1 MNEQKKEIVPCLPL
15 KGITVFPYAVSQIE
29 VGRAFSLRAVEK
41 AIQEDLPVFLV
52 TQTEE
57 EIEQPQTED
66 VFACGTLAHILH
78 SEMHEP
84 NLLRITVEG
93 ICRART
99 VEIIQDEGMLLASCR
114 REEEVQVDEVRAG
127 ALRNLLMKES
137 VHLTKLSRGVN
148 AAVLKRAGEQENLTA
163 FADLM
168 CSITAQSAEEC
179 RELIE
184 CCDVV
189 ERLELLY
196 RIISGRVQI
205 AELENKIAL
214 QVKNQMDQAQKEYY
228 LREQLKVIHKEL
240 GDNDAQELEELRER
254 VEKSDMPEN
263 VKEKAFKEIRR
274 MERMAVGMPE
284 MSLSRTYLDWLLD
297 LPWKKETPVNADISH
312 ARCILDEDHYGMEKV
327 KRRILEFLAV
337 QALNS
342 DMKSPILCLVGPP
355 GVGKTSIA
363 KSVARALGR
372 VFVRMSLGGVRDEA
386 EIRGHRRTYV
396 ASCPGRII
404 STMKQAGCVN
414 PLFLMDEI
422 DKMSSDYKGDPASAM
437 LEVLDSAQNDSFT
450 DHYLEVPYNLNK
462 VMFFMTA
469 NSAEQI
475 SHALLDRMELIE
487 VPSYTDIEKLHI
499 AREHLLPKQQ
509 KEHGLKPEQLKISE
523 EALLCLINDYT
534 REAGVR
540 TLERR
545 IAELCRRCAMDLL
558 DGKGETDITPSNL
571 GQYLSESR
579 YHREAV
585 VRKDSVGVSTGLAWT
600 SVGGKTLNI
609 ETVIMPGS
617 GEVLLTGQLGDVM
630 KESAKADVS
639 LVRSHAKQWGIAQD
653 FYKKKDIHIH
663 IPEGA
668 TPKDGPSAGVSI
680 LSSMVSALTGIPV
693 RCDTAMTG
701 EITLSGQ
708 VLPIGGLKEKSL
720 AACRAGIRRILIPKD
735 NAEDIKEISREVSEN
750 IEFVLIENIEQLLQ
764 NALLRMPKERNS
776 GD

>member
-1 MNEQKKEIVPCLPL
+1 MERF
-15 KGITVFPYAVSQIE
+15 GAVVSDHIPK
-29 VGRAFSLRAVEK
+29 SAV
-41 AIQEDLPVFLV
+41 
-52 TQTEE
+52 
-57 EIEQPQTED
+57 
-66 VFACGTLAHILH
+66 
-78 SEMHEP
+78 
-84 NLLRITVEG
+84 
-93 ICRART
+93 
-99 VEIIQDEGMLLASCR
+99 
-114 REEEVQVDEVRAG
+114 
-127 ALRNLLMKES
+127 
-137 VHLTKLSRGVN
+137 
-148 AAVLKRAGEQENLTA
+148 
-163 FADLM
+163 
-168 CSITAQSAEEC
+168 
-179 RELIE
+179 
-184 CCDVV
+184 
-189 ERLELLY
+189 
-196 RIISGRVQI
+196 

-263 VKEKAFKEIRR
+263 VKEKACKEIRR
-274 MERMAVGMPE
+274 MERMAAGMPE

-297 LPWKKETPVNADISH
+297 LPWKKEMPVNADISH
-312 ARCILDEDHYGMEKV
+312 ARSVLDEDHYGMEKV
-327 KRRILEFLAV
+327 KQRILEFLAV
-337 QALNS
+337 QALNA

-475 SHALLDRMELIE
+475 PHALLDRMELIE

-509 KEHGLKPEQLKISE
+509 KEHGLKPEQLTISQ

-558 DGKGETDITPSNL
+558 DGKGETDITLSNL
-571 GQYLSESR
+571 GQYLSERR

-585 VRKDSVGVSTGLAWT
+585 VCRDSVGVATGLAWT
-600 SVGGKTLNI
+600 SVGGETLTI
-609 ETVIMPGS
+609 ETAVMPGS

-668 TPKDGPSAGVSI
+668 RRKT
-680 LSSMVSALTGIPV
+680 ALPQELV
-693 RCDTAMTG
+693 F
-701 EITLSGQ
+701 
-708 VLPIGGLKEKSL
+708 LPAWYRL
-720 AACRAGIRRILIPKD
+720 
-735 NAEDIKEISREVSEN
+735 
-750 IEFVLIENIEQLLQ
+750 
-764 NALLRMPKERNS
+764 
-776 GD
+776 

>member
-1 MNEQKKEIVPCLPL
+1 MDEQRNETVPCLPL

-29 VGRAFSLRAVEK
+29 VGRVFSLRAVEK
-41 AIQEDLPVFLV
+41 AIQEDLPAFLV
-52 TQTEE
+52 TQTDN

-66 VFACGTLAHILH
+66 VFTYGTLVHILR

-93 ICRART
+93 LCRAKT
-99 VEIIQDEGMLLASCR
+99 VEIIQNEDMLSAVCCR
-114 REEEVQVDEVRAG
+114 VEEVPVDEVRAE
-127 ALRNLLMKES
+127 ALRNLLMKEL
-137 VHLTKLSRGVN
+137 VHLARLSGGVN
-148 AAVLKRAGEQENLTA
+148 AAVLKRAEDQEDLSV
-163 FADLM
+163 FADLL
-168 CSITAQSAEEC
+168 CGITAQSAEEC

-184 CCDVV
+184 CCGVE

-196 RIISGRVQI
+196 KIVSRRVQV
-205 AELENKIAL
+205 AELENEMAV
-214 QVKNQMDQAQKEYY
+214 QVKSQMDQAQKEYY

-254 VEKSDMPEN
+254 VEKSDMPES

-274 MERMAVGMPE
+274 MERMAAGMPE

-297 LPWKKETPVNADISH
+297 LPWKQETPVNIDISH
-312 ARCILDEDHYGMEKV
+312 ARSILDEDHYGMEKV
-327 KRRILEFLAV
+327 KQRILEFLAV

-342 DMKSPILCLVGPP
+342 NMKSPILCLVGPP

-469 NSAEQI
+469 NSVEQI
-475 SHALLDRMELIE
+475 PHALLDRMELIE
-487 VPSYTDIEKLHI
+487 VPSYTDIEKLYI
-499 AREHLLPKQQ
+499 AREHLLPRQQ
-509 KEHGLKPEQLKISE
+509 KEHGLKPEQLKISQ

-558 DGKGETDITPSNL
+558 EGKGETDITSGNL
-571 GQYLSESR
+571 PQYLSESR

-585 VRKDSVGVSTGLAWT
+585 SRKDSVGIATGLAWT
-600 SVGGKTLNI
+600 SVGGETLNI
-609 ETVIMPGS
+609 ETAVMPGS

-720 AACRAGIRRILIPKD
+720 AAYRAGIRRILIPKD
-735 NAEDIKEISREVSEN
+735 NAEDIKEISQEVSEN
-750 IEFVLIENIEQLLQ
+750 IEFVLIEDIEQLLQ
-764 NALLRMPKERNS
+764 NALLRMPKERN
-776 GD
+776 GGN